1 MSARRKWTSSE
12 KRAVG
17 ARQFWQCAHCRA
29 LLPATF
35 EIDHVI
41 PLHQGG
47 LDCAETNAD
56 ALCNHCHAQKT
67 LRERMAMEE
76 MRTSAIMKAKA
87 DAASLANAT
96 APFPL
101 RGNQPVL
108 DRELGLDFLENRFLR
123 FAFVK
128 K

>member
-17 ARQFWQCAHCRA
+17 ARQLWQCAHCRV

-47 LDCAETNAD
+47 LDCAETNAN
-56 ALCNHCHAQKT
+56 ALCNQCHAQKT

-76 MRTSAIMKAKA
+76 VRTRAIVKAKA
-87 DAASLANAT
+87 DADSLANAT
-96 APFPL
+96 TPL

-108 DRELGLDFLENRFLR
+108 DRELGLSVLENRFLR
-123 FAFVK
+123 FGFVRK
-128 K
+128 